1 MGDII
6 SGLLAVKAAID
17 TIRSISGLLQ
27 ERRPAPEPLPVYR
40 LVPRESPPAS

>member
-1 MGDII
+1 MGDVI

-27 ERRPAPEPLPVYR
+27 ERRPPPEPLPVYR
-40 LVPRESPPAS
+40 LVPRGTLPAS